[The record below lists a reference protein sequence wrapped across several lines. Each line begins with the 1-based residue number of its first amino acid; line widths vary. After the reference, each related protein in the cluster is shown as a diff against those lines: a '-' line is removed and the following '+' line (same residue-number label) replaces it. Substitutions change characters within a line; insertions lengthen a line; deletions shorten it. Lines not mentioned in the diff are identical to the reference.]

1 MKSASYKMKKE
12 EVDEHMDAL
21 TAVQMIYP
29 RNLKQKLQPYLNQQ

>member
-1 MKSASYKMKKE
+1 MKKE

-29 RNLKQKLQPYLNQQ
+29 RNLKQKFRNRI